1 MAEPTERIEAFLEA
15 VGRAPII
22 PVLTIERPELAAPL
36 ARALAA
42 GGIAAI
48 EITLR
53 RPGATEAIAAA
64 AEAAPDLL
72 VGAGTVLDRE
82 QLDSAAAAGA
92 RFAVSPGATPALLD
106 AASDWDHPFLPGVA
120 SASEIMA
127 ALAQGF
133 RRLKFFPAAPLGG
146 PAALKALAAPFPD
159 VGFCP
164 TGGITSDSAADYLG
178 LDCVFCLGGSW
189 IAPDKVIAAE
199 AWDEIEGLA
208 RDSLAALQVKR

>member
-1 MAEPTERIEAFLEA
+1 MTEPDARFQAFLEA
-15 VGRAPII
+15 VRRAPII
-22 PVLTIERPELAAPL
+22 PVLTIERPAQAAPL

-53 RPGATEAIAAA
+53 RPGALEAIAAA

-72 VGAGTVLDRE
+72 VGAGTVRDRD
-82 QLDSAAAAGA
+82 QLESAAAAGA

-106 AASDWDHPFLPGVA
+106 AARGWAQPFLPGVA
-120 SASEIMA
+120 SASEVMA

-146 PAALKALAAPFPD
+146 PTALKALAAPFPE

-164 TGGITSDSAADYLG
+164 TGGITRDTAADYLR
-178 LDCVFCLGGSW
+178 LDGVFCLGGSW
-189 IAPDKVIAAE
+189 IAPEKLIEAE
-199 AWDEIEGLA
+199 AWSEIEGLA
-208 RDSLAALQVKR
+208 RDGLEALKVPS

>member
-1 MAEPTERIEAFLEA
+1 MAEPTERFETFLDA

-22 PVLTIERPELAAPL
+22 PVLTVEGPAQAAPL

-42 GGIAAI
+42 GGVAAI

-53 RPGATEAIAAA
+53 RPGALEAIAAA
-64 AEAAPDLL
+64 AEAAPELL
-72 VGAGTVLDRE
+72 VGAGTVLDQR
-82 QLDSAAAAGA
+82 QLESAAAAGA
-92 RFAVSPGATPALLD
+92 RFAVSPGATPALL
-106 AASDWDHPFLPGVA
+106 AAARGWAHPFLPGVA

-146 PAALKALAAPFPD
+146 PAALKALATPFPE

-164 TGGITSDSAADYLG
+164 TGGITRDSAPEYLRLG
-178 LDCVFCLGGSW
+178 SVFCLGGSW
-189 IAPDKVIAAE
+189 IAPDALIDAE
-199 AWDEIEGLA
+199 AWDEIERLA
-208 RDSLAALQVKR
+208 RESLTALKAPS

>member
-1 MAEPTERIEAFLEA
+1 MAEPNPRFQAFLQA

-22 PVLTIERPELAAPL
+22 PVLTIERPAQAAPL

-42 GGIAAI
+42 GGVAAI

-53 RPGATEAIAAA
+53 RPGAPEAIAAA
-64 AEAAPDLL
+64 AEAAPELL
-72 VGAGTVLDRE
+72 VGAGTVLDGE

-92 RFAVSPGATPALLD
+92 RFAVSPGATPALLE
-106 AASDWDHPFLPGVA
+106 AARGWEHPFLPGVA
-120 SASEIMA
+120 SASEVMA

-146 PAALKALAAPFPD
+146 PAALKALAAPFPE

-164 TGGITSDSAADYLG
+164 TGGISRDSAADYLR

-189 IAPDKVIAAE
+189 IAPEPLIEAE
-199 AWDEIEGLA
+199 AWDEIAGLA
-208 RDSLAALQVKR
+208 RESLQALKAAP